1 MRVRLSQKATS
12 ASKATTGNS
21 KGVPSGPL
29 GVSGLLPGELCGA
42 NIERVVGRVATHV
55 AGVFSVGELPVQLT
69 GEPSAV
75 VPFMN
80 WTVPVMAGP
89 LLTPELTEAVKLM
102 LPPVEI
108 EVALGVRVVVVLAPL
123 MVMETAEEVEAA

>member
-1 MRVRLSQKATS
+1 
-12 ASKATTGNS
+12 
-21 KGVPSGPL
+21 
-29 GVSGLLPGELCGA
+29 
-42 NIERVVGRVATHV
+42 V